1 MLSFGYVLIHCLS
14 KNFTQEYMEIVRQGE
29 KRIFR
34 KDNPLICMVANEG
47 EYGESRINNEYNS
60 LSINGGNHHQA

>member
-1 MLSFGYVLIHCLS
+1 MS

-29 KRIFR
+29 KRMFR

-47 EYGESRINNEYNS
+47 NMVEVE
-60 LSINGGNHHQA
+60 

>member
-1 MLSFGYVLIHCLS
+1 MLRQMLSFGYVLIHCLS

-47 EYGESRINNEYNS
+47 NMVEVE
-60 LSINGGNHHQA
+60 